1 MISIF
6 AFWRIL
12 LHGTTWLAPSTLRY
26 RRDARSEQDV
36 DLLLPPLME
45 IRVAEGITF
54 MAQLHSTREPNDASL
69 DEYGPTS
76 QD

>member
-1 MISIF
+1 MV
-6 AFWRIL
+6 
-12 LHGTTWLAPSTLRY
+12 
-26 RRDARSEQDV
+26 RRGLPPVLCGIATSRGARSEQDV